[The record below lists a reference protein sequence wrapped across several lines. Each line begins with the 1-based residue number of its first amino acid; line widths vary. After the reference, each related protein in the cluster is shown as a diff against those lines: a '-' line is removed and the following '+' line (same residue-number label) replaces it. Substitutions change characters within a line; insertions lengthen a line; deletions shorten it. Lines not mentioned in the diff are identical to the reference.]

1 MQQILDLIKDHF
13 DNKPK
18 NPWRPGV
25 DLVQYAGPWFDH
37 EEYQAGVESL
47 LGGWLALADA
57 GQRFE
62 TVFPRLYGR
71 EHGVLVNSGSSANLV
86 MMSVLTSR
94 RLYNFPK
101 GTRVIVPV
109 AGFPTTMN
117 PIFQVGFEPVF
128 VDMDIDTLN
137 MDTTVLEDVVKS
149 SGAKAMIF
157 AHALGNCPNMDDVM
171 TVVNKYNLILLE
183 DACDSLGGTYDG
195 KPLGSFG
202 EMSSCSFYPA
212 HQITMGEGGFVSCRT
227 HQQEVIARSFREWG
241 RGCYCVGRQANAL
254 KNGTCKQRF
263 SCWIEG
269 MPDEIYDHKFTYDEI
284 GYNLKPIEL
293 QAAIGLVQL
302 KKLDRATEM
311 RRRNHRL
318 LREVF
323 AEYEEFFHIAQAT
336 PKADPSW
343 FGFGLVVKD
352 GAPFSRRDIVDY
364 LEDKKI
370 QTRPYF
376 SGNTLLQ
383 PGYKHIMPAQEA
395 IQKFPV
401 ATKLMKDALFL
412 GVAPVVTEEQIA
424 WVANCTEEFMKTKI
438 K

>member
-1 MQQILDLIKDHF
+1 MQEILELIKKHF
-13 DNKPK
+13 DEKPK
-18 NPWRPGV
+18 PEWRPGV
-25 DLVQYAGPWFDH
+25 DTVQYAGSWFDH
-37 EEYQAGVESL
+37 EEYQAGVQSL

-94 RLYNFPK
+94 RMYNLPK
-101 GTRVIVPV
+101 GTKVIVPV

-137 MDTTVLEDVVKS
+137 IDTNVLDEVART
-149 SGAKAMIF
+149 SGAKVIIF
-157 AHALGNCPNMDDVM
+157 AHALGNCPNMDEVM
-171 TVVNKYNLILLE
+171 RVVKKYDLLLLE

-202 EMSSCSFYPA
+202 EMASCSFYPA
-212 HQITMGEGGFVSCRT
+212 HQITMGEGGFVVCKS
-227 HQQEVIARSFREWG
+227 HEQEVIARSFREWG
-241 RGCYCVGRQANAL
+241 RGCYCVGRQANML
-254 KNGTCKQRF
+254 KNGTCKKRF
-263 SCWIEG
+263 DCWIEG
-269 MPDEIYDHKFTYDEI
+269 LPEEIYDHKFTYDEI
-284 GYNLKPIEL
+284 GYNLKPIEM

-302 KKLDRATEM
+302 KKLDQAVAM
-311 RRRNHRL
+311 RKRNHAL

-323 AEYEEFFHIAQAT
+323 GKYEQYFHVPKAT

-343 FGFGLVVKD
+343 FGFGLVVRD
-352 GAPFSRRDIVDY
+352 GAPFKRKEFVDF

-383 PGYKHIMPAQEA
+383 PGYKHLMPADEA
-395 IQKFPV
+395 IRKFPV
-401 ATKLMKDALFL
+401 ATKLMKDALFI
-412 GVAPVVTEEQIA
+412 GVAPVVTEEQIK
-424 WVANCTEEFMKTKI
+424 WVEQCVEEFIRTRI